1 MDGLFEAVVSNPR
14 FLYSSFYGCT
24 NQDVIRFFEEAGV
37 RTKVERG
44 DRVFPVSD
52 HSSDVIRALERELK
66 KRGVKIRL
74 NCRVKKVCVSEEG
87 AFRGFSLEDGSFV
100 TGDAGIIATG
110 GLSYPSTGSTG
121 DGLRF
126 AEALGH
132 QVTECLPALVPM
144 ECQESWAG
152 ELQGLSLRNVRAR
165 ILDGK
170 KSCMKNLGKCY
181 LPIMAS
187 AGH

>member
-1 MDGLFEAVVSNPR
+1 MCRVLIAGGGAAGMFAAAAAADRGHQVELFEKNDRLGRKLFITGKGRCNLTNACDMDGLFEAVVSNPR

-52 HSSDVIRALERELK
+52 HSSDVIRALERELEK
-66 KRGVKIRL
+66 TGVKIRL

-100 TGDAGIIATG
+100 TETPGSSPQEVFPIPLPVLPETGCGLPRHWGI
-110 GLSYPSTGSTG
+110 
-121 DGLRF
+121 R
-126 AEALGH
+126 
-132 QVTECLPALVPM
+132 
-144 ECQESWAG
+144 
-152 ELQGLSLRNVRAR
+152 
-165 ILDGK
+165 
-170 KSCMKNLGKCY
+170 
-181 LPIMAS
+181 
-187 AGH
+187 